1 MGPHGKDT
9 MDETGKAEEEGR
21 RLTIHSLINE
31 SGGGVTP

>member
-1 MGPHGKDT
+1 MAKTLWTRQGRL
-9 MDETGKAEEEGR
+9 EEEGR